1 MSEREEAKKLT
12 TKDRNKLK
20 DSDFC
25 GPNRSFPVTDC
36 EHVRVAR
43 AYLNRSKFSDS
54 TKAKIATCIN
64 KKAKKLKCNSEK
76 ASLNIE
82 FGFKDLTVSEIKL
95 SGTDIFSST
104 KDLVNASITGLN
116 LIN

>member
-1 MSEREEAKKLT
+1 MSDKEEAKKLT

-43 AYLNRSKFSDS
+43 AYLNRSKFSDA
-54 TKAKIATCIN
+54 TKEKISACIN
-64 KKAKKLKCNSEK
+64 KKAKKFKCDSEK
-76 ASLNIE
+76 ASQVTS

-95 SGTDIFSST
+95 SATSIFEVT
-104 KDLVNASITGLN
+104 NTLVNASITGLN
-116 LIN
+116 VIN

>member
-1 MSEREEAKKLT
+1 MSDKEEAKKLT

-25 GPNRSFPVTDC
+25 GPDRSFPVTDC

-54 TKAKIATCIN
+54 TKDKINTCIN
-64 KKAKKLKCNSEK
+64 KKAKKLKCDSAK
-76 ASLNIE
+76 ASQTTS

-95 SGTDIFSST
+95 SATSVFEVT
-104 KDLVNASITGLN
+104 NTLVNASITGLN
-116 LIN
+116 IIN